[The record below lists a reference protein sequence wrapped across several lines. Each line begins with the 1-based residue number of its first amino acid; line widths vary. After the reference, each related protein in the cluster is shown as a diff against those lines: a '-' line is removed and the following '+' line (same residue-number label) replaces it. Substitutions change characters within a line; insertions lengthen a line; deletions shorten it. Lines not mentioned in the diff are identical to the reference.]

1 MERQRT
7 VTFET
12 PCIYINCYGK
22 GDAVSELEAFWDL
35 HVNQESCDFVTDVA
49 IEMLLNRIEGF
60 AVGKNLLGEAAAQTM
75 NDRLDG
81 ADLLI
86 GGGKFSLLAF
96 FWNPSFYSKKLGL
109 SEEENALMMDK
120 LKSIYY
126 PNENFDWREI

>member
-12 PCIYINCYGK
+12 PCICVNCYGN
-22 GDAVSELEAFWDL
+22 GNAVNELEAFWDL
-35 HVNQESCDFVTDVA
+35 HVKQESCDFVADVT

-60 AVGKNLLGEAAAQTM
+60 AIGKNPSGEAAAKAM

-81 ADLLI
+81 VSLLI

-96 FWNPSFYSKKLGL
+96 FWNPSFYSKKFGL

-126 PNENFDWREI
+126 PDEDFDWREI